1 MSQAAAE
8 QFARSLRVLDGI
20 YAEVSGDERYLVHS
34 KTTQHD
40 SWIISVTD
48 LSEGLWEKEVFFEE
62 MQHQVPPPPWRR
74 YPLAK
79 LLTTVLHYT

>member
-1 MSQAAAE
+1 MSQAAE

-40 SWIISVTD
+40 SWIITVTD

-62 MQHQVPPPPWRR
+62 MQHQAPHLLWHPFS
-74 YPLAK
+74 LMAK
-79 LLTTVLHYT
+79 ICGFL